1 MSKLLCFYLTF
12 FNLKLFS
19 LLCSVQ
25 LVFLIQTVGMTK
37 FILFADTEDSSA
49 NYISLDV
56 NYYVSQTLF
65 KGQSHQPTAL
75 DFDPVEDRVYM
86 SWSNKNN
93 GGISSAFL
101 NRTSL
106 KTLFYCNVQLPEG
119 LAIDHVGRN
128 IYWTDSGTKRIEVGR
143 LDGTSRR
150 VLIKDGLEQPRAIVL
165 AARKG

>member
-1 MSKLLCFYLTF
+1 M
-12 FNLKLFS
+12 
-19 LLCSVQ
+19 
-25 LVFLIQTVGMTK
+25 IQIAGVTK
-37 FILFADTEDSSA
+37 FILFADAEDNSA

-65 KGQSHQPTAL
+65 KGKIFQPTAL
-75 DFDPVEDRVYM
+75 DFDPVEGRVYF
-86 SWSNKNN
+86 SWTGIGN

-106 KTLFYCNVQLPEG
+106 KTLFFCNVQIPEG
-119 LAIDHVGRN
+119 LAIDHGGRN

-165 AARKG
+165 AAKIG